1 MKILSQFERF
11 SQGHSFQFNM
21 KIVLLFSLIYAATSF
36 KLQKIGNGFL
46 FQGDMVMR
54 KDQIDVAIRG
64 GDVDATNGPST
75 FGMSKSS
82 NLKWRKGI
90 VPYVLSDSVKNA
102 LLNKIGLKGP
112 TEKAILSAMKEW
124 EEKTCIRFKPRTTEK
139 DYVEFIDDGF
149 PSILL
154 KIECSYFNQCDIS
167 PNQAELATQPP
178 RINSLEVLLSLEVYP
193 RKSKI
198 FKRSLISSNDN
209 FCFIQK
215 VKSFFRCY
223 SYVGRVGG
231 KQVISLGFGCFFHG
245 IAVHEI
251 GHALGLHHEQS
262 RPDRDQ
268 YVKIIWANIKDDE
281 KHNFEKYSH
290 STIDSLGSP
299 YDYGSIMHYGARDF
313 AKWPWQKTIV
323 PKKSG
328 VSIGQRSHLS
338 KQDALQIRKFYGC
351 KWAGNGYLFQGDMVM
366 RKDEID
372 VALRGGDVDEP
383 TGPSMFGMSKSS
395 YRKWPQGVVPYVLS
409 DSVKNAALNKIGL
422 KGPTEKAI
430 LSAMKEWEEKTCIRF
445 KPRTNEMDYVEFID
459 DGFGKCYSYVGRVG
473 GKQAIS
479 LGIGCFYHGIAVHEI
494 GHALGLHHEQ
504 SRPDRDQ
511 YVEIVWDNIK
521 EDYKLNFK
529 KYSHST
535 IDSLGSPYDYGSIM
549 HYGARDFAKW
559 PWQKTI
565 VPKKSGVSIGQRSH
579 LSEQDALQIRRF
591 YGCQ

>member
-1 MKILSQFERF
+1 MIIYIDED
-11 SQGHSFQFNM
+11 SFPVR
-21 KIVLLFSLIYAATSF
+21 K
-36 KLQKIGNGFL
+36 
-46 FQGDMVMR
+46 GDMVMR

-149 PSILL
+149 A
-154 KIECSYFNQCDIS
+154 Q
-167 PNQAELATQPP
+167 
-178 RINSLEVLLSLEVYP
+178 
-193 RKSKI
+193 
-198 FKRSLISSNDN
+198 
-209 FCFIQK
+209 
-215 VKSFFRCY
+215 CY

-351 KWAGNGYLFQGDMVM
+351 K
-366 RKDEID
+366 
-372 VALRGGDVDEP
+372 
-383 TGPSMFGMSKSS
+383 
-395 YRKWPQGVVPYVLS
+395 
-409 DSVKNAALNKIGL
+409 
-422 KGPTEKAI
+422 
-430 LSAMKEWEEKTCIRF
+430 
-445 KPRTNEMDYVEFID
+445 
-459 DGFGKCYSYVGRVG
+459 
-473 GKQAIS
+473 
-479 LGIGCFYHGIAVHEI
+479 
-494 GHALGLHHEQ
+494 
-504 SRPDRDQ
+504 
-511 YVEIVWDNIK
+511 
-521 EDYKLNFK
+521 
-529 KYSHST
+529 
-535 IDSLGSPYDYGSIM
+535 
-549 HYGARDFAKW
+549 
-559 PWQKTI
+559 
-565 VPKKSGVSIGQRSH
+565 
-579 LSEQDALQIRRF
+579 
-591 YGCQ
+591 